1 MNMVKFLKMMFIIF
15 FREYPRYMEDWIKH
29 ISEGET
35 AFNNEEKYKPYK
47 IVSGEKVLLKSGHM
61 GNKFRRLF
69 WDKPGACIATR
80 NDQLAS
86 QDTIHPKDNRVLSIR
101 ELMRLMT
108 IPDDFKWSKVD
119 LNSLSNLKLK
129 RQYLKE
135 NELNIRRC
143 IGEAVPTHIMQS
155 IAKNA
160 KEILEFQDYVEN
172 YYSNKIDLT
181 FSKNNSFYIKAF
193 NYEMGLKNAK
203 DTGSYYTPQTV
214 VYESLSTLVL
224 PINKK
229 LKILEPSVGM
239 GAFIPQLLR
248 LCDMCENVIIDLC
261 DIDKNTITALKNSIK
276 SIKYNKQ
283 NIKIRFINEDFLITD
298 KLYSKYDVII
308 SNPPFARC
316 NSNKLEIYKKL
327 FNVGKSN
334 NLFAFFLDK
343 YIGLS
348 DEIVVILP
356 KSFIMASEYNEIR
369 RKYEDFGIKH
379 IVDFGV
385 KYFKDVFVEILSFH
399 FKKNYNGFIKIENKL
414 EKNIFYQKQDYI
426 FHNKCWLLYRDE
438 WFDNYI
444 ISLKL
449 NVFDFFRD
457 RQITNKKTLNFGDV
471 RVIRSKNIL
480 DNGEIVSKP
489 GYDKFINA
497 TELSNYRV
505 SDFLNSNAIIMPSFT
520 YLTRATRLPDNCI
533 TNGSI
538 AILLP
543 KNLSEDEID
552 LSLYST
558 DDFRRYYQIIKNKA
572 KFTLNMDSN
581 SVYYIGVKKND

>member
-1 MNMVKFLKMMFIIF
+1 MVKFLKMMFIIF